1 MRYHFTSIGVEASH
15 KMAETD
21 LKRVDQYKAIIL
33 KVGRAK
39 QMDPAVIAG
48 IISKETR
55 GGLYL
60 TKEGFQKVGKGFGLM
75 QVGLKQYFSNI
86 FEFNFQLI

>member
-1 MRYHFTSIGVEASH
+1 MEASY

-21 LKRVDQYKAIIL
+21 LARIDQYKAIIQ

-39 QMDPAVIAG
+39 NMDPAVIAG
-48 IISKETR
+48 IISRETR

-60 TKEGFQKVGKGFGLM
+60 TKEGYQTGGKGFGLM
-75 QVGLKQYFSNI
+75 QVGLKQCFSNT
-86 FEFNFQLI
+86 FDFTFFMHHGLIKI